1 MDLKLFFILTLLS
14 MVFKNIYLIFK
25 CNKNNIYNGLLVL
38 DIALSTNRLVFFGV
52 YEWNTHL
59 GSIISLFLDLVLVIV
74 LMLKFQIYIVK
85 LLRKEINFFNA
96 SL

>member
-52 YEWNTHL
+52 YE
-59 GSIISLFLDLVLVIV
+59 
-74 LMLKFQIYIVK
+74 
-85 LLRKEINFFNA
+85 
-96 SL
+96 